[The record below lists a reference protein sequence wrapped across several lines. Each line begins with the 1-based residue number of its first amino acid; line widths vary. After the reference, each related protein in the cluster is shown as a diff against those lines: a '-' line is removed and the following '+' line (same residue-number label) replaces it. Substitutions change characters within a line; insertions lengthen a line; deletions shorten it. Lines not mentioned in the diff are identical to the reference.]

1 MGGSGCRGGGRGMI
15 RTVRRSVAAGGTA
28 QESISHSTV
37 EHRSLRLSPCSS
49 PTYSDD
55 FDWECIDGTEDER
68 ESGSDDDSVFGSVP
82 SKDEVQHALSSLHQL
97 RASSSLIVGARM
109 RRIVMIREP
118 LWPCLFARTRRDW
131 TTSPVQ
137 SSPVSH
143 HLTLRHLL
151 REIEVSLEINGS
163 RISALEST
171 ALTLRRDR
179 LGKESSEVTYV
190 SNDSVKLTGAV
201 EFEVTYVSIWKWCDI
216 LWDWAVMEALGRA
229 FDQTSF
235 SKFMKGRLAYSS
247 DKDVADEIASPTA
260 ALKRVSS
267 FGKKLDWIEP
277 SLHLCNPRTLQCRGS
292 DRVYDAFHLLHTDP
306 SIQRMVM
313 SLSSDKAVWN
323 AVLNNEVVRGL
334 RESLIKADNSV
345 PENTHN
351 STGCPNV
358 AMDILSGIFGNTK
371 AKVMEIIRKIAKV
384 VNELFQPP
392 ENEKTRGA
400 TDPFEE
406 KLRTSFVLSIVV
418 LLIVVAC
425 RVHSA

>member
-1 MGGSGCRGGGRGMI
+1 MGGSGGCGGGRGMI
-15 RTVRRSVAAGGTA
+15 RTVRRSVTA

-37 EHRSLRLSPCSS
+37 EHRSLRLSPFSS

-82 SKDEVQHALSSLHQL
+82 SKDEVQHALSSLHQ
-97 RASSSLIVGARM
+97 
-109 RRIVMIREP
+109 
-118 LWPCLFARTRRDW
+118 
-131 TTSPVQ
+131 
-137 SSPVSH
+137 
-143 HLTLRHLL
+143 
-151 REIEVSLEINGS
+151 
-163 RISALEST
+163 
-171 ALTLRRDR
+171 
-179 LGKESSEVTYV
+179 
-190 SNDSVKLTGAV
+190 
-201 EFEVTYVSIWKWCDI
+201 
-216 LWDWAVMEALGRA
+216 A

-277 SLHLCNPRTLQCRGS
+277 SLHLCNPRTLQRRGS

-351 STGCPNV
+351 STGCPNA

-371 AKVMEIIRKIAKV
+371 AKVMEIIKKIAKV

-392 ENEKTRGA
+392 ENEKTRRA

-418 LLIVVAC
+418 LLIVVVC